1 MKVCF
6 VMLSHWTGT
15 LGGAELQVRYIMEYL
30 QEHSSHELTMICR
43 HSMVDVDGGA
53 PIRRTVSPRLLGRY
67 FKSADYFSL
76 MHHLRELDPDV
87 IYTRVS
93 SAFVGIAARYCRL
106 HGKRLIYH
114 IAHLEDVMRL
124 PERLRTVPRRLER
137 PMFEYGLRRAD
148 AIIAQADY
156 QVPLLRQS
164 YGRDCAA
171 VIPNV
176 HPVPDFTDKPSGRL
190 RVMWVASLKRGKR
203 PDLFL
208 DLARRFGSDSDVEF
222 IMVGG
227 LQDARLASVPRAAAN
242 LPNLRYLGERP
253 VEDVNQLLAES
264 HLFVSTSEPASEGFP
279 NTFIQAWLRG
289 VPVASLD
296 VDPDGQ
302 LTAGRSGF
310 CAHGSM
316 DELEAGIRSLARDR
330 YRLQELGDAARRDA
344 IAKYSIANV
353 DRIQRLI
360 EAQVPSVE
368 HRSPK

>member
-30 QEHSSHELTMICR
+30 QQHSAHELSMICR
-43 HSMVDVDGGA
+43 HSRVDIDGGA
-53 PIRRTVSPRLLGRY
+53 PIRRTASPRVLGRY

-76 MHHLRELDPDV
+76 VRHLRELDPDV
-87 IYTRVS
+87 VYTRVS
-93 SAFVGIAARYCRL
+93 SAFVGIAAHYCRL

-114 IAHLEDVMRL
+114 IAHLEDVKRL
-124 PERLRTVPRRLER
+124 RERLRTVPRRLER

-156 QVPLLRQS
+156 QVPLLRQF
-164 YGRDCAA
+164 YGRECAA

-176 HPVPDFTDKPSGRL
+176 HPVPELADKPSGRL
-190 RVMWVASLKRGKR
+190 RVMWVASLKQGKR

-208 DLARRFGSDSDVEF
+208 DLAHRFASETNVEF
-222 IMVGG
+222 VMVGG
-227 LQDARLASVPRAAAN
+227 LQDVRLRSIAQAAAN

-253 VEDVNQLLAES
+253 VEDVNRLLAES
-264 HLFVSTSEPASEGFP
+264 HLFVNTSEAASEGFP
-279 NTFIQAWLRG
+279 NTFIQAWLRA

-302 LTAGRSGF
+302 LTAGKTGF
-310 CAHGSM
+310 CAHGSL
-316 DELEAGIRSLARDR
+316 DELEAGIRRLARDR
-330 YRLQELGDAARRDA
+330 NRLQELGYAARRDA

-368 HRSPK
+368 HR